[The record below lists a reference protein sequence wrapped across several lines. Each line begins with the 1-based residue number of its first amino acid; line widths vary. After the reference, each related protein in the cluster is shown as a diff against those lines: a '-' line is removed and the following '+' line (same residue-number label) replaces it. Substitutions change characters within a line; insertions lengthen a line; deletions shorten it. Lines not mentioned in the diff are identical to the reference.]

1 MRLVLFLSLILS
13 MLYSTGVDTQLNST
27 LKNDPY
33 LLAPNSKEQNR
44 IRSLYKM
51 NSNQALWIGHAHNLN
66 ALKEALQDIKY
77 NYKYKDF
84 YQSEIEKYT
93 HLLHNNMNLNE
104 NSQELAKLDI
114 FLTRAYLA
122 LTDFIVKSDIDWD
135 MVQQKLVDLKEEKD
149 ITASWEMVRKKSPS
163 ISKLFLAL
171 KKEDIKGFLNS
182 LIPLPKLHKD
192 LIEALEFY
200 QNMGSHDRI
209 KYGKD
214 LRLGDQYPYITD
226 VKKRLIQTGDLY
238 NRENTNDVF
247 DEELKQALYTYKERF
262 KLPQNGLI
270 DKITVYYMNKPTHLQ
285 VESIITNLDK
295 LRVFPNKFPKEYIRI
310 NLADFSTDYM
320 QYGKSILHLSTVVG
334 RDVRPTPIFA
344 SYMKYLVLN
353 PTWNIP
359 ENLVRRDLTI
369 ALSEEPDYLIEHHI
383 HVFKGW
389 NSKKDITKSF
399 TPDML
404 LPYQDLENKAHVPYR
419 FVQYPGDDN
428 ALGRIKFMFPNK
440 YSVYLHD
447 TDNKSLFER
456 RYLVYSSGCMR
467 LEKPFRLLDVLE
479 SFNYISKKGISI
491 INKYRDTL
499 ETKQI
504 NFTKKLPIQTT
515 YFTVFRKDGLIY
527 FRKDIY
533 GYDAIIEASQKEDN
547 KVSNSDNNLY

>member
-1 MRLVLFLSLILS
+1 MRFLLFLSLILS
-13 MLYSTGVDTQLNST
+13 MLYSTGLDNQLNST
-27 LKNDPY
+27 LTNAPY
-33 LLAPNSKEQNR
+33 KLAQNPKEQSR

-51 NSNQALWIGHAHNLN
+51 NKNNALWIGHARNLN
-66 ALKEALQDIKY
+66 ALKEALQNPKF

-84 YQSEIEKYT
+84 YQSQIEQYS
-93 HLLHNNMNLNE
+93 HLLHNEMNLNQ
-104 NSQELAKLDI
+104 NVDELLKLDI
-114 FLTRAYLA
+114 FLTRAYLS
-122 LTDFIVKSDIDWD
+122 LTDFIVQSDIDWD
-135 MVQQKLVDLKEEKD
+135 KVQQKLVNLKEEKD

-171 KKEDIKGFLNS
+171 KREDIKGFLNS
-182 LIPLPKLHKD
+182 LIPLPKLHND
-192 LIEALEFY
+192 LIEALNFY
-200 QNMGSHDRI
+200 QNIGSMPRI

-214 LRLGDQYPYITD
+214 LKLGDRYAYITD
-226 VKKRLIQTGDLY
+226 VKKHLIRTGDML
-238 NRENTNDVF
+238 NRNNTNDIF
-247 DEELKQALYTYKERF
+247 DEELKQALYTYKDRF

-270 DKITVYYMNKPTHLQ
+270 DKITVYYMNKPVHLQ
-285 VESIITNLDK
+285 VQSIITNLDK
-295 LRVFPNKFPKEYIRI
+295 LRVFPNKFPKEYVQV

-320 QYGKSILHLSTVVG
+320 KNGISILHMSTVVG
-334 RDVRPTPIFA
+334 RDARPTPIFA
-344 SYMKYLVLN
+344 SSMKYLVLN

-369 ALSEEPDYLIEHHI
+369 AFSEEPDYLIQHNI

-389 NSKKDITKSF
+389 KSKKDITETF

-404 LPYQDLENKAHVPYR
+404 LPYQDEAKGHIPYR

-467 LEKPFRLLDVLE
+467 IEKPFELLEVLKSRLRSRD
-479 SFNYISKKGISI
+479 IAI
-491 INKYRDTL
+491 IEKYRDTL
-499 ETKQI
+499 ETKHI
-504 NFTKKLPIQTT
+504 NFTRNLPVQTT
-515 YFTVFRKDGLIY
+515 YFTVFKRNGLTY

-533 GYDAIIEASQKEDN
+533 GYDTFIEESRKDDN
-547 KVSNSDNNLY
+547 QIEIENGFY